1 MMAGDQMRIAMQ
13 HLAHTAVELQGD
25 ANAGYID
32 YDDYDDRRGCRPVDS
47 SDDEEEEV
55 DLTEFDE
62 GDQASNAYRL
72 DDDAMAADPPP
83 PPPTGSSFSKLE
95 SELDAQFHR
104 LKAQMHGGVDTD
116 SEAPFEGG
124 GTAFG
129 GGGTA
134 PEQTTT
140 AEGPSQAEG
149 APDAGAKSAAGEG
162 VSDFYD
168 ESYFDSDDGAAETA
182 DGASAED
189 PSAEPAAPA
198 GKSRRRKKRPVIPN
212 DTLFYDP
219 DIDTE
224 NQQWMDRQRDLKGRN
239 PFDEFGGEEVEGD
252 GAPGSSASGDGDGAK
267 PHDGQAAAAAEHN
280 AKRGMQP
287 TATSDAILNCS
298 ACMSTLCLDC
308 QRHDTYADQF
318 RAMFVHNCHVDRS
331 ETLIFKKK
339 ETKRRFKDKKAGRDP
354 TGARPDEEYHPVACG
369 ECNAVVAV
377 YDHDEIY
384 HFFDVIV
391 SLP

>member
-1 MMAGDQMRIAMQ
+1 MVLRALTM
-13 HLAHTAVELQGD
+13 HLCG
-25 ANAGYID
+25 
-32 YDDYDDRRGCRPVDS
+32 
-47 SDDEEEEV
+47 
-55 DLTEFDE
+55 
-62 GDQASNAYRL
+62 
-72 DDDAMAADPPP
+72 
-83 PPPTGSSFSKLE
+83 
-95 SELDAQFHR
+95 
-104 LKAQMHGGVDTD
+104 TD
-116 SEAPFEGG
+116 SEAPFGGG

-140 AEGPSQAEG
+140 GEGPSQAED
-149 APDAGAKSAAGEG
+149 APHAAGAKSAAGEG

-239 PFDEFGGEEVEGD
+239 PFDEFGGEGVEGD

-308 QRHDTYADQF
+308 QRYASSWGLRVRRLQTVLWRKSLLLRPRALTPLRCPAPDVAQARHVCGPVSGHVCAQLPRRSKRDTHLQKERDEAAVQGQEGGP
-318 RAMFVHNCHVDRS
+318 RS
-331 ETLIFKKK
+331 HGST
-339 ETKRRFKDKKAGRDP
+339 AGRRVP
-354 TGARPDEEYHPVACG
+354 PRRVWRVQRCSGG
-369 ECNAVVAV
+369 
-377 YDHDEIY
+377 
-384 HFFDVIV
+384 
-391 SLP
+391 L

>member
-1 MMAGDQMRIAMQ
+1 MVFRALTM
-13 HLAHTAVELQGD
+13 HLCG
-25 ANAGYID
+25 
-32 YDDYDDRRGCRPVDS
+32 
-47 SDDEEEEV
+47 
-55 DLTEFDE
+55 
-62 GDQASNAYRL
+62 
-72 DDDAMAADPPP
+72 
-83 PPPTGSSFSKLE
+83 
-95 SELDAQFHR
+95 
-104 LKAQMHGGVDTD
+104 TD
-116 SEAPFEGG
+116 SEAPFGGG

-140 AEGPSQAEG
+140 AEGPSQAED
-149 APDAGAKSAAGEG
+149 APHKSAKSAAGEG

-182 DGASAED
+182 DGASAD

-198 GKSRRRKKRPVIPN
+198 GKPRRRKKRPVIPN

-239 PFDEFGGEEVEGD
+239 PFDEFGGEGVEGD

-308 QRHDTYADQF
+308 QRYALSWGLRVRRLQTVLWRKSLLLRPRALTPLRCPACYSPTLRRHDTYADQF

-354 TGARPDEEYHPVACG
+354 TGARPDEEYHPVVCG

-384 HFFDVIV
+384 HV
-391 SLP
+391 SPPLP